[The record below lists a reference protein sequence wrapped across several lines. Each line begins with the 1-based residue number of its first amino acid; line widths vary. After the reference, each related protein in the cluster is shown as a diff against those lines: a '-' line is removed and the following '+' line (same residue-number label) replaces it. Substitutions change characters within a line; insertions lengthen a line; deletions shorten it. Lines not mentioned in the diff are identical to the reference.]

1 MSIKAMDR
9 FVNWINYWLVPV
21 NATER
26 ERNHRLFEVGMSI
39 GILLV
44 GSVAILIII
53 VKAVI

>member
-1 MSIKAMDR
+1 MDR